1 METHLLLMQLCSQ
14 RTVLLNLTKMR
25 TQKNNTETKDSFV
38 FYRSYFEALS
48 DLPEE
53 KQIKLYFAISNY
65 SLNFIEPKLDGICKT
80 VWTLIKPQ
88 IDANR
93 KKWQNGILGA
103 EHGLKGGRPKKI
115 KNPIGV
121 ILETP
126 NENEND
132 NVNEN
137 NNENENENTNP
148 HSHFLDFNFYKTT
161 YTDLPIELQTNIEN
175 QTWQTW
181 QTFNQHI
188 DTKCKRIRQIPE
200 QINLSDY
207 LEYRDRYI
215 KSGLFDTLK
224 LKTML
229 SKFNNCKSIHTY
241 ISVYDAIID
250 WSEREITY
258 LKVV

>member
-1 METHLLLMQLCSQ
+1 
-14 RTVLLNLTKMR
+14 VLLNFTKMR

-53 KQIKLYFAISNY
+53 QQFKLYFAISNY
-65 SLNFIEPKLDGICKT
+65 SLNFIEPKFNGICKT

-93 KKWQNGILGA
+93 KKWQDGKKSK
-103 EHGLKGGRPKKI
+103 KGGRPRKEKPTGFI
-115 KNPIGV
+115 SEN
-121 ILETP
+121 P
-126 NENEND
+126 NENVND

-137 NNENENENTNP
+137 NNENVNVEN
-148 HSHFLDFNFYKTT
+148 HSQFLEFHSYKTT
-161 YTDLPIELQTNIEN
+161 YTDLPIELQDTIQSND
-175 QTWQTW
+175 WQTW

-188 DTKCKRIRQIPE
+188 DKECKRIRQIPE
-200 QINLSDY
+200 QLNYTDY

-215 KSGLFDTLK
+215 KSCLIDTLK
-224 LKTML
+224 LKSML
-229 SKFNNCKSIHTY
+229 SKFNNCKSINTY
-241 ISVYDAIID
+241 ISVYHALID
-250 WSEREITY
+250 WTEREITY